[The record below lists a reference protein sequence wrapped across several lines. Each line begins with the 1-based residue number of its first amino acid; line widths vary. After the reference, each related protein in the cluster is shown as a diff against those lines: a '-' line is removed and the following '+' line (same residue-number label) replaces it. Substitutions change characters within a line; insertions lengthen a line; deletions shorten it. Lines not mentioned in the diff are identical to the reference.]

1 MIRLYVVSNY
11 KVRMYGQLEAIND
24 TFVCCIKL

>member
-1 MIRLYVVSNY
+1 MIRVCVVSNY

-24 TFVCCIKL
+24 TYDKAKK